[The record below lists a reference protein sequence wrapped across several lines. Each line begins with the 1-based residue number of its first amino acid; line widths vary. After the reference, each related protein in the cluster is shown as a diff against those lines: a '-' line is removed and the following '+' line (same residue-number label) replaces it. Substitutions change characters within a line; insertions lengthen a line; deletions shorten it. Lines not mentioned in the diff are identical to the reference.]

1 MEFFRRAEG
10 RPSHLAVLPGTF
22 NPITVAHLELARAA
36 LPLVDEV
43 VFVLPRVLPHKE
55 YVGASFADRI
65 EMLQAAAGGDPRFSI
80 AAADHGLFLEIAR
93 ECRDAYAG
101 DVRLTFL
108 CGRDAA
114 ERIAGWDYGR
124 PGAFAEMLRQF
135 NLLVAARSGEYTPA
149 PEFRHAIRPLPLSGD
164 FDGVSATEVRDRI
177 TRGEAWEHLVP
188 APIRRYVGKIYSPQG
203 DEEVKK
209 DDLEPRIN
217 ADEHG

>member
-10 RPSHLAVLPGTF
+10 WPSRLAVLPGTF
-22 NPITVAHLELARAA
+22 NPVTVAHLELARAA

-55 YVGASFADRI
+55 YVGASFDERLA
-65 EMLQAAAGGDPRFSI
+65 MLGVAAGAHPRFSI
-80 AAADHGLFLEIAR
+80 AAVDHGLFVEIAQ

-114 ERIAGWDYGR
+114 ERIASWDYGR

-135 NLLVAARSGEYTPA
+135 DLLVAGRSGEYTA
-149 PEFRHAIRPLPLSGD
+149 RPEFRHAIRPLPLCGD
-164 FDGVSATEVRDRI
+164 FNHVSGTDVRDRI
-177 TRGEAWEHLVP
+177 ARGEAWEHLVP
-188 APIRRYVGKIYSPQG
+188 EAIRRYVGTIYRRQG
-203 DEEVKK
+203 D
-209 DDLEPRIN
+209 L
-217 ADEHG
+217 

>member
-10 RPSHLAVLPGTF
+10 RPSRLAVLPGAF
-22 NPITVAHLELARAA
+22 NPVTVAHLELARAA

-55 YVGASFADRI
+55 YAGASFAERV
-65 EMLQAAAGGDPRFSI
+65 EMLKAAACSHPRFSI
-80 AAADHGLFLEIAR
+80 AAVDHPLFVEIAQ
-93 ECRDAYAG
+93 ECREAYGG

-135 NLLVAARSGEYTPA
+135 DLLVAGRSGEYMPA
-149 PEFRHAIRPLPLSGD
+149 PEFHQAICSLPLSGD
-164 FDGVSATEVRDRI
+164 FDHVSATDVRDRI
-177 TRGEAWEHLVP
+177 ARGERWEHLVP
-188 APIRRYVGKIYSPQG
+188 AAIRAHVAKIYS
-203 DEEVKK
+203 
-209 DDLEPRIN
+209 
-217 ADEHG
+217 